1 MAHRVAA
8 TPRASSDG
16 RGDGDPVGRS
26 AGSDDELVT
35 RFTVEILPEAEAEF
49 REAFLWYFER
59 SPVFADALR
68 AEVLAKIDDLRE
80 DADTWP
86 KDEDGISFRIL
97 AKRFKYTIHYDLVGD
112 LVTVLAIAPQLRQPG
127 YWKGR
132 SPHAGGSSD
141 A

>member
-1 MAHRVAA
+1 
-8 TPRASSDG
+8 
-16 RGDGDPVGRS
+16 
-26 AGSDDELVT
+26 VT

-68 AEVLAKIDDLRE
+68 SEVLEKIGDLEE

-86 KDEDGISFRIL
+86 RNADGIRFRIL
-97 AKRFKYTIHYDLVGD
+97 KKRFKYTIHYDLSGT
-112 LVTVLAIAPQLRQPG
+112 LVTVLAIASQSREPG
-127 YWKGR
+127 YWNVRGLR
-132 SPHAGGSSD
+132 ESGESD